1 MPQTFHRPDQIVV
14 APDDS
19 SNPGQEFRFD
29 VVLRYGQGKQLL
41 LQRSCRVGHVDTSK
55 ISAHPMLLATARARR
70 RSPLLRLGNTQQA
83 NLCCFVVALRHRMAR
98 AWPSDST
105 SLLPLLIGN
114 ARLHRFP
121 PHPSRSR
128 PPPAGAHHSLANR
141 RGRVKAECQP
151 SSWSKCHAPRASRCL
166 ELTRAKGAGS
176 GLSANVSYRNPS
188 LIADT

>member
-1 MPQTFHRPDQIVV
+1 M
-14 APDDS
+14 
-19 SNPGQEFRFD
+19 
-29 VVLRYGQGKQLL
+29 
-41 LQRSCRVGHVDTSK
+41 
-55 ISAHPMLLATARARR
+55 RR
-70 RSPLLRLGNTQQA
+70 RGASYGRATTGGRTSDKEGLGGQVNEPQKKRKSPPTPP
-83 NLCCFVVALRHRMAR
+83 NLCCFVVALRHRIVR

-151 SSWSKCHAPRASRCL
+151 SSWSKCHAARASRCL
-166 ELTRAKGAGS
+166 KLTRAKGAGS